1 MPPETSEQNFSAD
14 DLVSLGETP
23 ADDGGESAGDKAAD
37 PPKAD
42 AKQPDA
48 AKDAGK
54 DAGKQDAG
62 AKNEPAAKDK
72 DGKTIATGADA
83 EAEDKA
89 KDDESAKAKA
99 EKVDR
104 NELTE
109 DLRKMIAAHYAGGD
123 KKAEAKELRR
133 LERVKDIKSLW
144 GLYRELEGKFT
155 GGGLIKKPGKDAK
168 PEEIAEFNKAMGVPE
183 KPEDYFKDV
192 KLENG
197 AVIGEADKPLVDGFA
212 AAVHKAGATPQ
223 FVNAALN
230 WYYQNQEEQAAAM
243 DEADDEYRRESE
255 RALKDEFGPA
265 YRRMTNAIGP
275 LFATAPGGTDI
286 KNEGSLYAR
295 LMGGRLADGRIIG
308 NDPDVVRWLASI
320 AQDVNPAATVVEDGN
335 QSGVTI
341 DAEIKQIEQRM
352 KDDRRGYFKDEA
364 AQARYRELLT
374 ARDKIRARA

>member
-1 MPPETSEQNFSAD
+1 MPPENSEQNFSAD
-14 DLVSLGETP
+14 DLASLGETP

-48 AKDAGK
+48 AKDAVK

-62 AKNEPAAKDK
+62 AKDEPAAKDK

-89 KDDESAKAKA
+89 KDKEADDKHKPYWPPDWREKMAEHASA
-99 EKVDR
+99 
-104 NELTE
+104 
-109 DLRKMIAAHYAGGD
+109 GD
-123 KKAEAKELRR
+123 KKAYA
-133 LERVKDIKSLW
+133 
-144 GLYRELEGKFT
+144 RELKRLQRFTDPTSVYGFAREYEGKFDR
-155 GGGLIKKPGKDAK
+155 GGLVKVPGKDAK

-183 KPEDYFKDV
+183 KPEDYFKDI

-197 AVIGEADKPLVDGFA
+197 AVIGDADKPLADAFA
-212 AAVHKAGATPQ
+212 AAVHPAGASPA
-223 FVNAALN
+223 VVSAALN
-230 WYYQNQEEQAAAM
+230 WYYKHQEEQAAAM

-265 YRRMTNAIGP
+265 YRRTTNAIGP
-275 LFATAPGGTDI
+275 LFSTAPGGTDI
-286 KNEGSLYAR
+286 KNENSLYAR

-352 KDDRRGYFKDEA
+352 RTDSRGYFKDETI
-364 AQARYRELLT
+364 QARYRELLT
-374 ARDKIRARA
+374 ARDKIRAKA